1 MGAKELMYN
10 NIFRLLLMQINS
22 CLVTAY
28 YSHVLSQYY
37 LLKLAIIIILLIPTA
52 MVTVGLQFGAY
63 DAAENSSLEVCAS
76 IVDRTTSEDI
86 SFTISTADGSAL
98 GESAF

>member
-1 MGAKELMYN
+1 MYSN
-10 NIFRLLLMQINS
+10 VFRLLLLKTNS

-37 LLKLAIIIILLIPTA
+37 LLKLAIIIILLLPTA
-52 MVTVGLQFGAY
+52 LVTVGLEFGAY
-63 DAAENSSLEVCAS
+63 DAAENSSLEVCAF
-76 IVDRTTSEDI
+76 IMDGTTNEDI